1 MKAMFSNMKA
11 IFTILIT
18 SVLLGSQANAQ
29 DNLAPAEMDLVE
41 YSDFPS
47 MHHVDDL
54 GFKIMVTSLFNEAI
68 YIRHNKDYKRLQPTR
83 EALSQTHYYDGVSPM
98 VFYRKGMDADGQE
111 TFVACGEASFS
122 SGTKDVIL
130 ALRKKGQKY
139 TGVTIDMSLKGQ
151 PLSSV
156 RFINFTPANLV
167 VLLNDQQA
175 NLMPGEDLIT
185 QFKSEEK
192 QYFKFKIGAMY
203 EDEAKLIFSNRYP
216 FRGQMRQLFI
226 GYAIGNV
233 TGSDVPFRVISHR
246 DRGPEPRPVALLK

>member
-1 MKAMFSNMKA
+1 MKV
-11 IFTILIT
+11 IITLLIT
-18 SVLLGSQANAQ
+18 SVLLGLLANAQ

-41 YSDFPS
+41 YSDFPA
-47 MHHVDDL
+47 MRHVDDL
-54 GFKIMVTSLFNEAI
+54 GFKIMVTSLFKENI
-68 YIRHNKDYKRLQPTR
+68 YIRHDKDYKRLQPTR
-83 EALSQTHYYDGVSPM
+83 EALSQTHYYDGASPI
-98 VFYRKGMDADGQE
+98 VFYRKGLDEEGKE
-111 TFVACGEASFS
+111 VFVSCGEASFS
-122 SGTKDVIL
+122 SGTKDIIL
-130 ALRKKGQKY
+130 AMRQNGQTY
-139 TGVTIDMSLKGQ
+139 SGVTIDMSLRGQ

-175 NLMPGEDLIT
+175 SLLPGEDVVT

-216 FRGQMRQLFI
+216 FRGRMRQLFI
-226 GYAIGNV
+226 GYAAGNV

-246 DRGPEPRPVALLK
+246 DRGPEPRPVGLLN